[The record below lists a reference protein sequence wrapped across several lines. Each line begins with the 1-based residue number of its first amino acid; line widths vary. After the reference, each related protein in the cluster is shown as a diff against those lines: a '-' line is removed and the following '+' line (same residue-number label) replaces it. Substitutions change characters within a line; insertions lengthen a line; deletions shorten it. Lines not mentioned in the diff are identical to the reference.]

1 MSLADRQPLQPEFDE
16 RSRSRH
22 LRAVERPS
30 RRRRPRLAYA
40 VVALAGA
47 GLIGGAQIAL
57 SIATTQDSFVVSQL
71 TQRNKELTWQAEA
84 AAQDLDG
91 MSSPQALADA
101 AAQMGLVVGGS
112 TNYLRLSDGSV
123 IGAAGPAAT
132 TSTVDPTGHNG
143 VANAL
148 VRDTPTNASS
158 ASVPGGVQP
167 KTETA
172 PAADPAETAPAT
184 DPAATAPAAEP
195 DVPPTAEGLP
205 TPTIG

>member
-1 MSLADRQPLQPEFDE
+1 MSLADPLLQPEFEEQDP
-16 RSRSRH
+16 SRH

-71 TQRNKELTWQAEA
+71 TQRNKELSWQAEA

-101 AAQMGLVVGGS
+101 AVKMGLVVGGS

-123 IGAAGPAAT
+123 LGQAGPAGS
-132 TSTVDPTGHNG
+132 TSTIDPTGHNG

-158 ASVPGGVQP
+158 TTAPGGVQP
-167 KTETA
+167 KAGTA
-172 PAADPAETAPAT
+172 PAVDPAGP
-184 DPAATAPAAEP
+184 PAAP
-195 DVPPTAEGLP
+195 DVPPAAEGLP
-205 TPTIG
+205 TPTIR